1 MFPRGD
7 QMLTV
12 QRAVD
17 GDFAFGAA
25 ADRTNVAANAGTK
38 PARRACLTESAFGT
52 FHERLDLTRNLY
64 RIIRCVKRID
74 VHIKV
79 VIDLED
85 GENERRL
92 AAEIC
97 RVIEKVYGVR
107 RAEVSNIVSASG
119 E

>member
-1 MFPRGD
+1 M
-7 QMLTV
+7 
-12 QRAVD
+12 
-17 GDFAFGAA
+17 
-25 ADRTNVAANAGTK
+25 
-38 PARRACLTESAFGT
+38 
-52 FHERLDLTRNLY
+52 
-64 RIIRCVKRID
+64 KRID